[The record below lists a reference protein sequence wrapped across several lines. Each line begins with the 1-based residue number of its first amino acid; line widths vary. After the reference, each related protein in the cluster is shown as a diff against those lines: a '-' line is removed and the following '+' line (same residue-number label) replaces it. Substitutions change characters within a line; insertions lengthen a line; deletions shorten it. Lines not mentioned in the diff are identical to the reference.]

1 MTIDWWTLGLQV
13 VNVVV
18 LVWLL
23 GRFFW
28 RPMAG
33 MIEQRRAATQ
43 AILAEAEGKHT
54 EAIAAL
60 AVIETTRAGF
70 AQERDAILT
79 AAHAAAEQ
87 AKATQ
92 LKETAKEAAALEA
105 SANATIEKEKNTA
118 EKAWAERSSA
128 LAVDIAKRLATR
140 LDGSAIRATFLDW
153 LLKAIRTLP
162 DSSRQTATTLDAVSA
177 TPLEL
182 SEQERYRTLIAD
194 AFESHPQIA
203 FKVDKTLIAGLELNG
218 PHFAVRNSWRADLTQ
233 ILADLSHDS

>member
-1 MTIDWWTLGLQV
+1 MTIDWWTLGLQA
-13 VNVVV
+13 VNVIV

-43 AILAEAEGKHT
+43 TMLAEAQAKQT

-60 AVIETTRAGF
+60 AAIETTRAGF
-70 AQERDAILT
+70 AQERDAILA
-79 AAHAAAEQ
+79 AAHRAAEQ

-92 LKETAKEAAALEA
+92 LKQTIKESAALEA
-105 SANATIEKEKNTA
+105 ATRAAIKTEKNATEKT
-118 EKAWAERSSA
+118 WAERSSA
-128 LAVDIAKRLATR
+128 LAVDIAQRLAMR
-140 LDGSAIRATFLDW
+140 LDGPTIRTTFLDW
-153 LLKAIRTLP
+153 LLKAISTLP
-162 DSSRQTATTLDAVSA
+162 NSSRRTATTLDAVSA
-177 TPLEL
+177 IQLDL

-203 FKVDKTLIAGLELNG
+203 FKVDNTLIAGLELNG
-218 PHFAVRNSWRADLTQ
+218 PHFSISNSWRADLTQ